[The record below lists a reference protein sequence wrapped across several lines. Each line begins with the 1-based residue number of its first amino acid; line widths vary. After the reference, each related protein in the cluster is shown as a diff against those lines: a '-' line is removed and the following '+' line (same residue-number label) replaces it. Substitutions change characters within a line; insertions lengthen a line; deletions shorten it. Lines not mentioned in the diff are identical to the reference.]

1 MSGHAGHDPLVQAA
15 RPLIAAATQFRWQ
28 ASAPD
33 VRALQQQLIEALGE
47 FEAAAAAAGV
57 ARDDRLAAR
66 YLLCAFVDDLAT
78 ATPWGGGGGWAPFS
92 LLAHFHREV
101 PGGSRVFALLSR
113 LAETPERRRGVLELY
128 LVCLGLGLEGSHRGT
143 ADGAQ
148 RLQEI
153 RARLFRL
160 LFPEQAAASAPAGQA
175 GQSSHARPPEP
186 LSVDW
191 QPALTGGPPRINGLP
206 LWAIVS
212 VIATATVV
220 LYLGLNLWL
229 SRSSDQAFAKIRSVR
244 FASVPEPVAQPRREL
259 KGSPLSAALAAELG
273 GQRLVLRESSSQ
285 SVLSLAA
292 ERLFEPGTARLTEPA
307 QQQLERIAA
316 ALKPLAGPILV
327 SGHADANAA
336 RSAAFPSVWH
346 LTDAQSRAVAR
357 RLRELLPA
365 RTLQTEAL
373 GDRDSPGA
381 QPGDDDAL
389 PAQRVDIALF
399 PGQ

>member
-1 MSGHAGHDPLVQAA
+1 MTGHAGHGPLVQAA

-33 VRALQQQLIEALGE
+33 MQALQQQLIEALGE
-47 FEAAAAAAGV
+47 FESAAAAAGV
-57 ARDDRLAAR
+57 ARDDRVAAR

-92 LLAHFHREV
+92 LLAHFHREA
-101 PGGSRVFALLSR
+101 PGGARVFALLSR
-113 LAETPERRRGVLELY
+113 LAETPERRRGVLELC
-128 LVCLGLGLEGSHRGT
+128 LVCLGLGLEGPHRGT

-160 LFPEQAAASAPAGQA
+160 LFPEQAAAPAAAPS
-175 GQSSHARPPEP
+175 GQSGQTRPPEP

-191 QPALTGGPPRINGLP
+191 QPARTERAPRINGLP

-212 VIATATVV
+212 VIATVTAV

-244 FASVPEPVAQPRREL
+244 FASVPEPVAPPRREL
-259 KGSPLSAALAAELG
+259 KGSPLSVALAAELS
-273 GQRLVLRESSSQ
+273 GQRLVLRESPSQ
-285 SVLSLAA
+285 SVMSLPA
-292 ERLFEPGTARLTEPA
+292 ERLFEPGTAPLTEPA
-307 QQQLERIAA
+307 QQHPERIPA
-316 ALKPLAGPILV
+316 ALQPLAGPILV
-327 SGHADANAA
+327 SGHADASAA
-336 RSAAFPSVWH
+336 RSAAFPSLWH
-346 LTDAQSRAVAR
+346 LTDAQSRVVAR

-373 GDRDSPGA
+373 GDRESPGA

-389 PAQRVDIALF
+389 PAHRVDIALF